1 MVSISFKFLDKH
13 NLNVVFNISTEMRK
27 RELQS
32 IPLKL
37 GELKEYDVVKAE
49 RTPIKSKNIDESN
62 LKESSP
68 IVNVTPKSKKEVQE
82 RINPTM

>member
-1 MVSISFKFLDKH
+1 
-13 NLNVVFNISTEMRK
+13 MRK

-49 RTPIKSKNIDESN
+49 RTPIKNKNIDESN
-62 LKESSP
+62 MKESSP
-68 IVNVTPKSKKEVQE
+68 IANVTPKSKKEVQE
-82 RINPTM
+82 RINPTIQ

>member
-1 MVSISFKFLDKH
+1 MEINS
-13 NLNVVFNISTEMRK
+13 EMRK

-62 LKESSP
+62 MKESSP
-68 IVNVTPKSKKEVQE
+68 IVNVTPKSKKDVQE